1 MKVSLHWLKRFVD
14 FDLTATQLADKLT
27 MRGFETEV
35 VTDFDSL
42 DNLVVG
48 NVLTAEKH
56 PDADKLKLCSVSDGS
71 ETFSVV
77 CGAPNVNAG
86 QKIVFAKVGAIL
98 PGDFKIGKAK
108 IRGVESFGMICSER
122 ELGISEEHDGIMVL
136 DDSLEAGTPIK
147 DILGPLFNA
156 IDVEVTPDKAFA
168 LSHRGIARE
177 IATIVDRKLKT
188 PLSTAELNSKTK
200 DVISVDLDKKG
211 GCTRYIAGIMKGV
224 KVGPSPDWLSDYL
237 KSVGQ
242 KSINN
247 LVDIS
252 NFMLLEIGHPTHV
265 FDLNKLNKPAIKVSW
280 AKKGEKFKALDE
292 ETYELSKDHMVITDT
307 KNTIALA
314 GIIGGMESSVTDST
328 TEILIESAY
337 FDPVVIRKGSK
348 KLNLLSEASRRFERG
363 TDPNAASEAFNM
375 IVQLMQ
381 EVAGGTLESVITDEC
396 SMDLGNTSID
406 LSSDRLLK
414 YAGQDISSK
423 EVETILN
430 GLHIN
435 TKKTKTGWSCSI
447 PTFRTDLK
455 VETDLIEE
463 VFRCYG
469 YENIKSSFSY
479 SSIMQYAND
488 EESSILSLKHHL
500 SSLGFHQSYNNSLED
515 IEEVKLF
522 GKDAISVINPSS
534 ERMNTLRT
542 TLHSGLLKNLD
553 FNYRNGSPNT
563 LIYEYGTIFEGK
575 TDQLKDI
582 SQKSS
587 LSCLVHGDVFAKNV
601 HFDSISASFAFL
613 KGVASNI
620 FEDKRLGIKVKFS
633 EEKHHYCNPY
643 FSIIDRKKQVIG
655 GLGIIKESLL
665 KELDIAHK
673 HDVVV
678 LDIDTKIFMDYRS
691 YNTKVEDIIAFPVVS
706 RDLNFKMDSNI
717 HVGEVVKAM
726 KSVNQSILQDV
737 VPVDI
742 YQSKKDSSAKDVLFS
757 LSFQSP
763 KKTLEDKDVNAII
776 TEIINIVSKKFNAK
790 LRDN

>member
-14 FDLTATQLADKLT
+14 FDLTATELADKLT
-27 MRGFETEV
+27 MRGFESEV

-177 IATIVDRKLKT
+177 IATIVDTKLKT

-265 FDLNKLNKPAIKVSW
+265 FDLNKLDKPAIKVSW

-435 TKKTKTGWSCSI
+435 TKKTKTGWNCSI

-469 YENIKSSFSY
+469 YENIKSSFNY

-587 LSCLVHGDVFAKNV
+587 LSCLVHGDIFAKNV

-620 FEDKRLGIKVKFS
+620 FEDKRLGMKVKFL

-643 FSIIDRKKQVIG
+643 FSIIDGKKQVIG

-726 KSVNQSILQDV
+726 KSANQSILQDV

>member
-14 FDLTATQLADKLT
+14 FDLTATELADKLT
-27 MRGFETEV
+27 MRGFESEV

-42 DNLVVG
+42 ENLVVG

-177 IATIVDRKLKT
+177 IATIVDTKLKT

-265 FDLNKLNKPAIKVSW
+265 FDLNKLDKPAIKVSW

-414 YAGQDISSK
+414 YAGQDISTK

-435 TKKTKTGWSCSI
+435 TKKTKTGWNCSI

-643 FSIIDRKKQVIG
+643 FSIIDGKKQVIG

-726 KSVNQSILQDV
+726 KSANQSILQDV

-763 KKTLEDKDVNAII
+763 KKTLEDKDVNVII

>member
-14 FDLTATQLADKLT
+14 FDLTATELADKLT
-27 MRGFETEV
+27 MRGFESEV

-42 DNLVVG
+42 ENLVVG

-177 IATIVDRKLKT
+177 IATIVDTKLKT

-265 FDLNKLNKPAIKVSW
+265 FDLNKLDKPAIKVSW

-435 TKKTKTGWSCSI
+435 TKKTKTGWNCSI

-620 FEDKRLGIKVKFS
+620 FEDKRLGMKVKFL
-633 EEKHHYCNPY
+633 EDKHHYCNPY
-643 FSIIDRKKQVIG
+643 FSIIDGKKQVIG

-726 KSVNQSILQDV
+726 KSANQSILQDV

-742 YQSKKDSSAKDVLFS
+742 YQSKKDSSTKDVLFS

>member
-14 FDLTATQLADKLT
+14 FDLTATDLADKLT
-27 MRGFETEV
+27 MRGFESEV

-48 NVLTAEKH
+48 DVLSAEKH
-56 PDADKLKLCSVSDGS
+56 PDADKLKLCSVSDGN
-71 ETFSVV
+71 ETFNVV
-77 CGAPNVNAG
+77 CGAPNVDAG
-86 QKIVFAKVGAIL
+86 QKIVFAKVGAVL

-136 DDSLEAGTPIK
+136 DDSVKAGTPIK

-156 IDVEVTPDKAFA
+156 IDIEVTPDKAFA

-177 IATIVDRKLKT
+177 VATIVGSKLKA
-188 PLSTAELNSKTK
+188 PISTIKLNSKSK
-200 DVISVDLDKKG
+200 DVVSVDLDKKG
-211 GCTRYIAGIMKGV
+211 GCTRYIAGVMKNV
-224 KVGPSPDWLSDYL
+224 KVGPSPDWLADYL

-252 NFMLLEIGHPTHV
+252 NFMLLEIGHPTHI
-265 FDLNKLNKPAIKVSW
+265 FDLNKLDKSAIKVSW
-280 AKKGEKFKALDE
+280 AKKGEKFNALDE
-292 ETYELSKDHMVITDT
+292 ETYELSADHMVITDT

-314 GIIGGMESSVTDST
+314 GIIGGMDSSVTDST
-328 TEILIESAY
+328 TEVLIESAY
-337 FDPVVIRKGSK
+337 FDPVTIRKGSK

-381 EVAGGTLESVITDEC
+381 EVAGGTLESVVTDEC
-396 SMDLGNTSID
+396 SMDLGNTSVD
-406 LSSDRLLK
+406 LSSEKLLK
-414 YAGQDISSK
+414 YAGQDISSDK
-423 EVETILN
+423 VESILN
-430 GLHIN
+430 GLQID
-435 TKKTKTGWSCSI
+435 TKKTKSGWSCSI
-447 PTFRTDLK
+447 PTFRTDLN

-469 YENIKSSFSY
+469 YENIKSSFNY

-488 EESSILSLKHHL
+488 EESSIFSLKHHL
-500 SSLGFHQSYNNSLED
+500 SSLGFYQSYNNSLEEL
-515 IEEVKLF
+515 EEVKLF

-563 LIYEYGTIFEGK
+563 LIYEYGTVFEGK
-575 TDQLKDI
+575 TDQLQDI

-587 LSCLVHGDVFAKNV
+587 LSCLVHGDVFDRNV
-601 HFDSISASFAFL
+601 HFESISASFSFL

-620 FEDKRLGIKVKFS
+620 FDDKKLGIKVNFK
-633 EEKHHYCNPY
+633 EENHHYCNPY
-643 FSIIDRKKQVIG
+643 YSIMDGKKQIIG

-673 HDVVV
+673 HEVVILDV
-678 LDIDTKIFMDYRS
+678 DTKIFSDYRS
-691 YNTKVEDIIAFPVVS
+691 YSTKVEDIIVFPIVS
-706 RDLNFKMDSNI
+706 RDLNFKMDSGI
-717 HVGEVVKAM
+717 HVGDVVKAM
-726 KSVNQSILQDV
+726 RSVNQSILQDV
-737 VPVDI
+737 KPVDI
-742 YQSKKDSSAKDVLFS
+742 YQSKKDKTSKDVLFS

-763 KKTLEDKDVNAII
+763 KKTLEDKDVNSII

>member
-14 FDLTATQLADKLT
+14 FDLTATELADKLT
-27 MRGFETEV
+27 MRGFESEV

-177 IATIVDRKLKT
+177 IATIVDTKLKT

-265 FDLNKLNKPAIKVSW
+265 FDLNKLDKPAIKVSW

-435 TKKTKTGWSCSI
+435 TKKTKTGWNCSI

-469 YENIKSSFSY
+469 YENIKSSFNY

-620 FEDKRLGIKVKFS
+620 FEDKRLGMKVKFL

-643 FSIIDRKKQVIG
+643 FSIIDGKKQVIG

-726 KSVNQSILQDV
+726 KSANQSILQDV

>member
-14 FDLTATQLADKLT
+14 FDLTATDLADKLT
-27 MRGFETEV
+27 MRGFESEV

-48 NVLTAEKH
+48 DVLTTEKH
-56 PDADKLKLCSVSDGS
+56 PDADKLKLCSVSDGN
-71 ETFSVV
+71 ETFNVV
-77 CGAPNVNAG
+77 CGAPNVDAG
-86 QKIVFAKVGAIL
+86 QKIVFAKVGAVL

-108 IRGVESFGMICSER
+108 IRGAESFGMICSER

-136 DDSLEAGTPIK
+136 DDSVKAGTPIK

-156 IDVEVTPDKAFA
+156 IDIEVTPDKAFA

-177 IATIVDRKLKT
+177 VATIVGSKLKA
-188 PLSTAELNSKTK
+188 PISTIKLNSKSK
-200 DVISVDLDKKG
+200 DVVSVDLDKKG
-211 GCTRYIAGIMKGV
+211 GCTRYIAGVMKNV
-224 KVGPSPDWLSDYL
+224 KVGPSPDWLADYL

-252 NFMLLEIGHPTHV
+252 NFMLLEIGHPTHI
-265 FDLNKLNKPAIKVSW
+265 FDLNKLGKSAIKVSW
-280 AKKGEKFKALDE
+280 AKKGEKFNALDE
-292 ETYELSKDHMVITDT
+292 ETYELSADHMVITDT

-314 GIIGGMESSVTDST
+314 GIIGGMDSSVTDST
-328 TEILIESAY
+328 TEVLIESAY
-337 FDPVVIRKGSK
+337 FDPVTIRKGSK

-381 EVAGGTLESVITDEC
+381 EVAGGTLESVVTDEC
-396 SMDLGNTSID
+396 SMDLGNTSVD
-406 LSSDRLLK
+406 LSSEKLLK
-414 YAGQDISSK
+414 YAGQDISSDK
-423 EVETILN
+423 VESILN
-430 GLHIN
+430 GLHID
-435 TKKTKTGWSCSI
+435 TKKTKSGWSCSI
-447 PTFRTDLK
+447 PTFRTDLS

-469 YENIKSSFSY
+469 YENIKSSFNY

-488 EESSILSLKHHL
+488 EESSIFSLKHHL
-500 SSLGFHQSYNNSLED
+500 SSLGFYQSYNNSLED
-515 IEEVKLF
+515 LEEVKLF

-563 LIYEYGTIFEGK
+563 FIYEYGTVFEGK
-575 TDQLKDI
+575 TDQLNDI
-582 SQKSS
+582 SQKSI
-587 LSCLVHGDVFAKNV
+587 LSCLVHGDVFDRNV
-601 HFDSISASFAFL
+601 HFESISASFSFL
-613 KGVASNI
+613 KGVVSNI
-620 FEDKRLGIKVKFS
+620 FDDKKLGIKVNFK
-633 EEKHHYCNPY
+633 EENHHYCNPY
-643 FSIIDRKKQVIG
+643 FSIMDGKKQIIG

-673 HDVVV
+673 HEVVILDV
-678 LDIDTKIFMDYRS
+678 DTKIFTDYRS
-691 YNTKVEDIIAFPVVS
+691 YSTKVEDIIVFPIVS
-706 RDLNFKMDSNI
+706 RDLNFKMDSGI
-717 HVGEVVKAM
+717 HVGDVVKAM
-726 KSVNQSILQDV
+726 RSVNQSILQDV
-737 VPVDI
+737 KPVDI
-742 YQSKKDSSAKDVLFS
+742 YQSKKDKTSKDVLFS

-763 KKTLEDKDVNAII
+763 SGLAVLFK
-776 TEIINIVSKKFNAK
+776 
-790 LRDN
+790 

>member
-14 FDLTATQLADKLT
+14 FDLTATDLADKLT
-27 MRGFETEV
+27 MRGFESEV

-177 IATIVDRKLKT
+177 IATIVDTKLKT

-265 FDLNKLNKPAIKVSW
+265 FDLNKLDKPAIKVSW

-587 LSCLVHGDVFAKNV
+587 LSCLVHGDIFAKNV

-643 FSIIDRKKQVIG
+643 FSIIDGKKQVIG

-726 KSVNQSILQDV
+726 KSANQSILQDV

>member
-14 FDLTATQLADKLT
+14 FDLTATELADKLT
-27 MRGFETEV
+27 MRGFESEV

-56 PDADKLKLCSVSDGS
+56 PDADKLKLCSVSDGN

-177 IATIVDRKLKT
+177 IATIVDTKLKT

-224 KVGPSPDWLSDYL
+224 EVGPSPDWLSDYL

-265 FDLNKLNKPAIKVSW
+265 FDLNKLDKPAIKVSW

-435 TKKTKTGWSCSI
+435 TKKTKTGWNCSI

-469 YENIKSSFSY
+469 YENIKSSFNY

-620 FEDKRLGIKVKFS
+620 FEDKRLGMKVKFL
-633 EEKHHYCNPY
+633 EDKHHYCNPY
-643 FSIIDRKKQVIG
+643 FSIIDGKKQVIG

-665 KELDIAHK
+665 KELDIAYK

-726 KSVNQSILQDV
+726 KSANQSILQDV

-742 YQSKKDSSAKDVLFS
+742 YQSKKDSSTKDVLFS

>member
-14 FDLTATQLADKLT
+14 FDLTATELADKLT
-27 MRGFETEV
+27 MRGFESEV

-177 IATIVDRKLKT
+177 IATIVDTKLKT

-265 FDLNKLNKPAIKVSW
+265 FDLNKLDKPAIKVSW

-435 TKKTKTGWSCSI
+435 TKKTKTGWNCSI

-469 YENIKSSFSY
+469 YENIKSSFNY

-620 FEDKRLGIKVKFS
+620 FEDKRLGMKVKFS

-643 FSIIDRKKQVIG
+643 FSIIDGKKQVIG

-726 KSVNQSILQDV
+726 KSANQSILQDV

>member
-14 FDLTATQLADKLT
+14 FDLTATELADKLT
-27 MRGFETEV
+27 MRGFESEV

-177 IATIVDRKLKT
+177 IATIVDTKLKT

-265 FDLNKLNKPAIKVSW
+265 FDLNKLDKPAIKVSW

-435 TKKTKTGWSCSI
+435 TKKTKTGWNCSI

-587 LSCLVHGDVFAKNV
+587 LSCLVHGDIFAKNV

-620 FEDKRLGIKVKFS
+620 FEDKRLGMKVKFS

-643 FSIIDRKKQVIG
+643 FSIIDGKKQVIG

-706 RDLNFKMDSNI
+706 RDLNFKMESNI

-726 KSVNQSILQDV
+726 KSANQSILQDV

-742 YQSKKDSSAKDVLFS
+742 YQSKKDSSTKDVLFS

>member
-14 FDLTATQLADKLT
+14 FDLTATELADKLT
-27 MRGFETEV
+27 MRGFESEV

-177 IATIVDRKLKT
+177 IATIVDTKLKT

-224 KVGPSPDWLSDYL
+224 KVGPSPVWLSDYL

-265 FDLNKLNKPAIKVSW
+265 FDLNKLDKPAIKVSW

-414 YAGQDISSK
+414 YAGQDIPFK

-435 TKKTKTGWSCSI
+435 TKKTKTGWNCSI

-620 FEDKRLGIKVKFS
+620 FEDKRLGMKVKFS

-643 FSIIDRKKQVIG
+643 FSIIDGKKQVIG

-726 KSVNQSILQDV
+726 KSANQSILQDV

>member
-14 FDLTATQLADKLT
+14 FDLTATELADKLT
-27 MRGFETEV
+27 MRGFESEV

-42 DNLVVG
+42 ENLVVG

-177 IATIVDRKLKT
+177 IATIVDTKLKT

-265 FDLNKLNKPAIKVSW
+265 FDLNKLDKPAIKVSW

-435 TKKTKTGWSCSI
+435 TKKTKTGWNCSI

-469 YENIKSSFSY
+469 YENIKSSFNY

-620 FEDKRLGIKVKFS
+620 FEDKRLGMKVKFL
-633 EEKHHYCNPY
+633 EDKHHYCNPY
-643 FSIIDRKKQVIG
+643 FSIIDGKKQVIG

-726 KSVNQSILQDV
+726 KSANQSILQDV

-742 YQSKKDSSAKDVLFS
+742 YQSKKDSSTKDVLFS

>member
-14 FDLTATQLADKLT
+14 FDLTATELADKLT
-27 MRGFETEV
+27 MRGFESEV

-136 DDSLEAGTPIK
+136 DDSFEAGTPIK

-177 IATIVDRKLKT
+177 IATIVDTKLKT

-265 FDLNKLNKPAIKVSW
+265 FDLNKLDKPAIKVSW

-337 FDPVVIRKGSK
+337 FDPVVISKGSK

-435 TKKTKTGWSCSI
+435 TKKTKTGWNCSI

-469 YENIKSSFSY
+469 YENIKSSFNY

-620 FEDKRLGIKVKFS
+620 FEDKRLGMKVKFL

-643 FSIIDRKKQVIG
+643 FSIIDGKKQVIG

-726 KSVNQSILQDV
+726 KSANQSILQDV

>member
-14 FDLTATQLADKLT
+14 FDLTATDLADKLT
-27 MRGFETEV
+27 MRGFESEV
-35 VTDFDSL
+35 VTDFDLL

-48 NVLTAEKH
+48 DVLTAVKH
-56 PDADKLKLCSVSDGS
+56 PDADKLKLCSVSDGN
-71 ETFSVV
+71 ETFNVV
-77 CGAPNVNAG
+77 CGAPNVDAG
-86 QKIVFAKVGAIL
+86 QKIVFAKVGAVL

-136 DDSLEAGTPIK
+136 DDSVKAGTPIK

-156 IDVEVTPDKAFA
+156 IDIEVTPDKAFA

-177 IATIVDRKLKT
+177 VATIVGSKLKA
-188 PLSTAELNSKTK
+188 PISTVKLNSKSK
-200 DVISVDLDKKG
+200 DVVSVDLDKKG
-211 GCTRYIAGIMKGV
+211 GCTRYIAGVMKNV
-224 KVGPSPDWLSDYL
+224 KVGPSPDWLADYL

-252 NFMLLEIGHPTHV
+252 NFMLLEIGHPTHI
-265 FDLNKLNKPAIKVSW
+265 FDLNKLDKSAIKVSW
-280 AKKGEKFKALDE
+280 AKKGEKFNALDE
-292 ETYELSKDHMVITDT
+292 ETYELSADHMVITDT

-314 GIIGGMESSVTDST
+314 GIIGGMDSSVTDST
-328 TEILIESAY
+328 TEVLIESAY
-337 FDPVVIRKGSK
+337 FDPVTIRKGSK

-381 EVAGGTLESVITDEC
+381 EVAGGTLESVVTDEC

-406 LSSDRLLK
+406 LYSEKLLK
-414 YAGQDISSK
+414 YAGQDISSDK
-423 EVETILN
+423 VESILN
-430 GLHIN
+430 GLHID
-435 TKKTKTGWSCSI
+435 TKKTKSGWSCSI
-447 PTFRTDLK
+447 PTFRTDLS

-469 YENIKSSFSY
+469 YENIKSSFNY

-488 EESSILSLKHHL
+488 EESSIFSLKHHL
-500 SSLGFHQSYNNSLED
+500 SSLGFYQSYNNSLEEL
-515 IEEVKLF
+515 EEVKLF

-563 LIYEYGTIFEGK
+563 LIYEYGTVFEGK
-575 TDQLKDI
+575 TDQLNDI
-582 SQKSS
+582 SQKSI
-587 LSCLVHGDVFAKNV
+587 LSCLVHGDVFDRNV
-601 HFDSISASFAFL
+601 HFESISASFSFL
-613 KGVASNI
+613 KGVVSNI
-620 FEDKRLGIKVKFS
+620 FDDKKLGIKVNFK
-633 EEKHHYCNPY
+633 EENHHYCNPY
-643 FSIIDRKKQVIG
+643 FSIMDGKKQIIG

-673 HDVVV
+673 HEVVILDV
-678 LDIDTKIFMDYRS
+678 DTKIFTDYRS
-691 YNTKVEDIIAFPVVS
+691 YSTKVEDIIVFPIVS
-706 RDLNFKMDSNI
+706 RDLNFKMDSGI
-717 HVGEVVKAM
+717 HVGDVVKAM
-726 KSVNQSILQDV
+726 RSVNQSILQDV
-737 VPVDI
+737 KPVDI
-742 YQSKKDSSAKDVLFS
+742 YQSKKDKTSKDVLFS

>member
-14 FDLTATQLADKLT
+14 FDLTATELADKLT
-27 MRGFETEV
+27 MRGFESEV

-177 IATIVDRKLKT
+177 IATIVDTKLKT

-265 FDLNKLNKPAIKVSW
+265 FDLNKLDKPAIKVSW

-414 YAGQDISSK
+414 YAGQDIPFK

-435 TKKTKTGWSCSI
+435 TKKTKTGWNCSI

-620 FEDKRLGIKVKFS
+620 FEDKRLGMKVKFS

-643 FSIIDRKKQVIG
+643 FSIIDGKKQVIG

-726 KSVNQSILQDV
+726 KSANQSILQDV